1 MHSSPIPRR
10 PPLQM
15 GSGVVMDVL
24 QFWFLKEKML
34 RYGTWVAQV
43 AFWVIVFVA
52 VVTEADAVMV
62 TDAVTVTGAV
72 VGTKLEQMV
81 DRREVLVQSTG
92 QYRFPALHC
101 WGRAG

>member
-1 MHSSPIPRR
+1 MPRR
-10 PPLQM
+10 PPLQT
-15 GSGVVMDVL
+15 GSGVVTDVL

-43 AFWVIVFVA
+43 AFWVTVFVVVLTEGDA
-52 VVTEADAVMV
+52 VTVTE
-62 TDAVTVTGAV
+62 AVTVTGAG

-81 DRREVLVQSTG
+81 DRREVLVQSAG